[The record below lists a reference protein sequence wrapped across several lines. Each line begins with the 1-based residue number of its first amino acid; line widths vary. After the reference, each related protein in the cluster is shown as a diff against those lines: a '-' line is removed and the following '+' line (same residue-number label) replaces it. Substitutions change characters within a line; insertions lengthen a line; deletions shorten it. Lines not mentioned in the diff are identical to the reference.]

1 MIKLTLFILGFI
13 TFGFSGE
20 IEQKTVEYDG
30 KTQKIEI
37 SNSQINRIVLPYK
50 ISSKLT
56 SKEKGL
62 DVSVVDT
69 QAFIKFMPILETTK
83 IAENQTNNQ
92 KILNKETKYT
102 AINEAEVYF
111 LTNSGETFSFIFQPR
126 AIPAQTIIVR
136 DIRANAV
143 KSFNEKTTS
152 FQDQISSIV
161 KDVFKTQE
169 LKGFK
174 KTKINKIVLDD
185 SRLRIISNFIY
196 ESSKYNVYLFDIKNK
211 FKTKGMQ
218 IKEIALMPLV
228 KFPIYAISIY
238 YANEI
243 YEIAPNSYA
252 KAIIITAKE
261 NI

>member
-1 MIKLTLFILGFI
+1 MARLTLLLLGFL
-13 TFGFSGE
+13 TFSFSNE
-20 IEQKTVEYDG
+20 IEQKTIEYDG

-62 DVSVVDT
+62 DVNVVNN
-69 QAFIKFMPILETTK
+69 QAFIKFMPILETTRLADSK
-83 IAENQTNNQ
+83 TNSQ
-92 KILNKETKYT
+92 KILNKETKYA

-111 LTNSGETFSFIFQPR
+111 LTDNGETFSFIFQPR
-126 AIPAQTIIVR
+126 VIPAQTIIVR
-136 DIRANAV
+136 DIRANAI
-143 KSFNEKTTS
+143 KNFNEKTTA
-152 FQDQISSIV
+152 FQDQISLIIQ
-161 KDVFKTQE
+161 DVFKTQE

-185 SRLRIISNFIY
+185 DRLQIISHFMY
-196 ESSKYNVYLFDIKNK
+196 ESSKYNVYLFDIRNK

-228 KFPIYAISIY
+228 KFPIYAISVY

-243 YEIAPNSYA
+243 YEIPPNSYA

-261 NI
+261 KI